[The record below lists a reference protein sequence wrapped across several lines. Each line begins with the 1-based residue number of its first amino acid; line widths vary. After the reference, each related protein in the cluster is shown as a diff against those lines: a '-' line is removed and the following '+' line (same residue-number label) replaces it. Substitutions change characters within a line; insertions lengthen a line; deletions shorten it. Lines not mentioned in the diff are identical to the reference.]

1 MMTTQIT
8 LGRYLLLY
16 TYRTGCVCLAKPFRC
31 PSTIIPG
38 ILLMIFSFT
47 PAIVSAQ
54 DIPAPVFLNER
65 ELSSNSGYLS
75 LNWDYSDSTDITFVL
90 EASRDSLFKDA
101 DILYEGPD
109 RATFISGLEDGKYF
123 YRLRAFDGNQYSAW
137 SGVTRVLI
145 KHHSLSFALF
155 LFGVGM
161 LVFAATVGIII
172 YGNRQVET
180 LNPSSAS

>member
-1 MMTTQIT
+1 MMTTQMT
-8 LGRYLLLY
+8 CGRYLLLY
-16 TYRTGCVCLAKPFRC
+16 TYRARCVCLAKPFRC
-31 PSTIIPG
+31 TSTIIPG
-38 ILLMIFSFT
+38 ILLVIFSFT
-47 PAIVSAQ
+47 PVIVPAQ
-54 DIPAPVFLNER
+54 DIPAPVFVNER

-75 LNWDYSDSTDITFVL
+75 LNWDYSDSADISFVL
-90 EASRDSLFKDA
+90 EASRDSLFEAA

-109 RATFISGLEDGKYF
+109 RATFISGLEDGRYF

-155 LFGVGM
+155 LFSVGM

-180 LNPSSAS
+180 LNSSSTS